1 MQKDNIEIKLNGGGT
16 TPVHCSCDKLVSL
29 EKICPNPQNPNK
41 HSEQQIELL
50 AKIIKEQGW
59 RQPVKVSNRSGYIVS
74 GHGRYLAAELMGAE
88 RVPVDYQDYESEE
101 QEYADLLA
109 DNRIAEL
116 AEMDNAMLAELFEKI
131 DLSGFDR
138 ELTGYTED
146 DWSDILDSFDEEAV
160 DIEAADD
167 VLPELPDEPFTKPG
181 DIYLIGR
188 HRLICG
194 DSTEPETYKKLM
206 EEDRAQLII
215 TDPPY
220 NADYEGKAG
229 KIENDNLAS
238 DEFRQFLGKAFQCFS
253 EYSQPGAAAY
263 IFHADKE
270 SVAFKTEFE
279 EAGFLAKQCLIW
291 AKNHFVLGRQD
302 YQWQHEPCLYG
313 WKDGAGHYFADERTN
328 STMLN
333 QASRPDFFA
342 MNREELIEFLE
353 CVYDEF
359 EQIPGTIIYCDK
371 PQRSDLHPT
380 TKPVKL
386 LDKLIKNSSRQ
397 GWIVL
402 DAFCGSGS
410 TLIACEAS
418 GRCCR
423 AIELDP
429 QFCDVI
435 VKRYIEVT
443 GKKDIYLLRNG
454 KKIAY
459 EDIENRS

>member
-1 MQKDNIEIKLNGGGT
+1 MGGGT

-167 VLPELPDEPFTKPG
+167 ALPELPDEPFTKPG

-220 NADYEGKAG
+220 NVDYEGKAG

-270 SVAFKTEFE
+270 SVAFNT
-279 EAGFLAKQCLIW
+279 
-291 AKNHFVLGRQD
+291 
-302 YQWQHEPCLYG
+302 P
-313 WKDGAGHYFADERTN
+313 
-328 STMLN
+328 
-333 QASRPDFFA
+333 
-342 MNREELIEFLE
+342 
-353 CVYDEF
+353 
-359 EQIPGTIIYCDK
+359 
-371 PQRSDLHPT
+371 
-380 TKPVKL
+380 
-386 LDKLIKNSSRQ
+386 
-397 GWIVL
+397 
-402 DAFCGSGS
+402 
-410 TLIACEAS
+410 
-418 GRCCR
+418 
-423 AIELDP
+423 
-429 QFCDVI
+429 
-435 VKRYIEVT
+435 
-443 GKKDIYLLRNG
+443 
-454 KKIAY
+454 
-459 EDIENRS
+459 